1 ILEQWLEPVMSAAE
15 VHFKD
20 IGVAEYGMMVF
31 GGILVPVTG
40 WYVARYF
47 YKDKARADQR
57 IAAMQQST
65 WHKVLFNKYYVDEIY
80 DATVIRPTLALT
92 RALAWFDGHV
102 IDFLVN
108 GAAKLGVAASW
119 LSGQIDKWFVDGAVN
134 GVALA
139 MIAGGRQLRKLQTG

>member
-1 ILEQWLEPVMSAAE
+1 MPRVSAR
-15 VHFKD
+15 
-20 IGVAEYGMMVF
+20 VA
-31 GGILVPVTG
+31 LPLAG

-47 YKDKARADQR
+47 YKDKARADER
-57 IAAMQQST
+57 NAAMVTST

-80 DATVIRPTLALT
+80 QATVIRGTIALC
-92 RALAWFDGHV
+92 RGLAWFDGHV

-139 MIAGGRQLRKLQTG
+139 MISGGRQLRKLQTGRINNYATVLAIGAVALIVIAFLGQ